1 MTRELVPLELET
13 LARIAEAEQVLYHFP
28 AKRHTTSH
36 KTVLLINPATNSP
49 STSHLNVTIVDALR
63 LEGYIQLLDKNAD
76 RYARIGLTD
85 KGKSL
90 LQGIQ

>member
-1 MTRELVPLELET
+1 
-13 LARIAEAEQVLYHFP
+13 
-28 AKRHTTSH
+28 
-36 KTVLLINPATNSP
+36 
-49 STSHLNVTIVDALR
+49 VDALR